1 MYNIH
6 NVEIS
11 NENLPLPPFL
21 NNTYH
26 QDLKKCLS
34 NLSYQ
39 QERKLLNSD

>member
-6 NVEIS
+6 NVEIF
-11 NENLPLPPFL
+11 NENLLPLLFL

-34 NLSYQ
+34 NLNYQ